1 MGDMVR
7 YEILTIC
14 ARGRWLCDSGSN
26 AMLIGEI
33 VGGAIVLLI
42 LIMTRQTNERI
53 SIRHQNAV
61 PVLLQA
67 RADWHWRLQRMP
79 TESGWNK

>member
-1 MGDMVR
+1 MGSMAR

-14 ARGRWLCDSGSN
+14 ARGRWLGDSGSN

-42 LIMTRQTNERI
+42 LIMVRCE
-53 SIRHQNAV
+53 
-61 PVLLQA
+61 
-67 RADWHWRLQRMP
+67 
-79 TESGWNK
+79 E